1 MKKITLILIAI
12 ISLSLTG
19 CLEVTEEITLNED
32 GSGNYV
38 NISDMSKVI
47 PIVKNMGVS
56 NQMGDNKLDTLIT
69 LGNDGTEGLSAEDVA
84 MLKSGTLK
92 IKKDVDEEQFVGTLN
107 IPFKS
112 LDEIPKI
119 NRLTSKSL
127 ISSLMKMMA
136 ASPNAPQL
144 PPGMGNMESSSIGD
158 YYQLDY
164 SNGELK
170 RKINKEKYAALAS
183 DKVLEQ
189 LQQLAGMGVPVT
201 YKTIFKLPKPA
212 EKVEGKNAKLS
223 DDKKTVTVSGTIDE
237 LYDHPENMEFKVKY

>member
-92 IKKDVDEEQFVGTLN
+92 IKKDVDEEQ
-107 IPFKS
+107 
-112 LDEIPKI
+112 
-119 NRLTSKSL
+119 
-127 ISSLMKMMA
+127 
-136 ASPNAPQL
+136 
-144 PPGMGNMESSSIGD
+144 
-158 YYQLDY
+158 
-164 SNGELK
+164 
-170 RKINKEKYAALAS
+170 
-183 DKVLEQ
+183 
-189 LQQLAGMGVPVT
+189 
-201 YKTIFKLPKPA
+201 
-212 EKVEGKNAKLS
+212 
-223 DDKKTVTVSGTIDE
+223 
-237 LYDHPENMEFKVKY
+237 